1 MDQSEKVKKFKNWCC
16 EHNIDI
22 TYVFWAEKIILKK
35 SHWSILRIY
44 PSEVTDLI
52 INDIL
57 IKNCFPKEYIPTFK
71 EIVNTFILFSFNEYS
86 IYKKYNQV
94 IIALA
99 CALIGISYPSDFTQN
114 FKEEDLNKYKKILQE
129 EINKLEIIKDEK
141 LIEECKKNI
150 LDLLENNEE
159 EDEGIE
165 EEDYMNT
172 ALTRSSSTLSLIE
185 TFNKYDK
192 NKTCIEDNLYIKS
205 EIENLFVLENK
216 ESDSFLRKKRK
227 ESDIIF
233 SN

>member
-1 MDQSEKVKKFKNWCC
+1 MNSNPVSLPVMNGF
-16 EHNIDI
+16 
-22 TYVFWAEKIILKK
+22 ILLTE
-35 SHWSILRIY
+35 SSL
-44 PSEVTDLI
+44 D
-52 INDIL
+52 
-57 IKNCFPKEYIPTFK
+57 
-71 EIVNTFILFSFNEYS
+71 TFILFSFNEYS

-114 FKEEDLNKYKKILQE
+114 FKEEDLNKYKNILQE

-165 EEDYMNT
+165 EEDYMNI

>member
-1 MDQSEKVKKFKNWCC
+1 MNNLEKHNLKTPFDIIEIIQLKLKLLLKFSSLKMENYI
-16 EHNIDI
+16 NI
-22 TYVFWAEKIILKK
+22 TN
-35 SHWSILRIY
+35 S
-44 PSEVTDLI
+44 
-52 INDIL
+52 
-57 IKNCFPKEYIPTFK
+57 
-71 EIVNTFILFSFNEYS
+71 FILFSLHEYS

-114 FKEEDLNKYKKILQE
+114 FKEEDLNKYKNILQE

-165 EEDYMNT
+165 EEDYMNI

>member
-1 MDQSEKVKKFKNWCC
+1 MNNLEKHNLKTPFDIIEIIQLKLKLLLKFSSLKMENYI
-16 EHNIDI
+16 NI
-22 TYVFWAEKIILKK
+22 TN
-35 SHWSILRIY
+35 S
-44 PSEVTDLI
+44 
-52 INDIL
+52 
-57 IKNCFPKEYIPTFK
+57 
-71 EIVNTFILFSFNEYS
+71 FILFSLHEYS

-114 FKEEDLNKYKKILQE
+114 FKEEDLNKYKNILQE

-165 EEDYMNT
+165 EEDYMNI

-227 ESDIIF
+227 ESDIVF